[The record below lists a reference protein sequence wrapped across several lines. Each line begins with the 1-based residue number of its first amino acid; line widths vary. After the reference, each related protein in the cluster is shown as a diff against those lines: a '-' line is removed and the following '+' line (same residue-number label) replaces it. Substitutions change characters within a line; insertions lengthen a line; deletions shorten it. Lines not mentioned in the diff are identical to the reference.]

1 VPKTYN
7 GEKTTSSAN
16 VAGESGCLP
25 SENWKCLSPFTS
37 INSKGIKDL
46 NIRSETVRLVQ
57 EREGNA
63 LELIDIGND
72 FLYRTQ
78 MAP

>member
-46 NIRSETVRLVQ
+46 NIRSETEATTGNSKEYTKCKRYRQ
-57 EREGNA
+57 E
-63 LELIDIGND
+63 LP
-72 FLYRTQ
+72 Q
-78 MAP
+78 